1 MHLLGTVLPWP
12 ASFARVTGFARKGR
26 RALVSRSAKLG
37 PALRQP
43 EIGSKSGWPR
53 PGAGEAPSLVG
64 LGQKL
69 YRDYLEHLV
78 RTVPR
83 GQVIAAG
90 GEELRYLERHCV
102 VGGQDLIDGIA
113 PALDAFFQYLQSA
126 SPGIWNDFTCQD
138 AVTVIHDQLGRIE
151 VLDVRTSDD
160 PARREDAV
168 FGFFLYCSYVFA
180 AAAHGSPSVRY
191 EIGIRSGPLL
201 N

>member
-1 MHLLGTVLPWP
+1 MHLLGPVLPWP
-12 ASFARVTGFARKGR
+12 ASIARVTGFARKGR
-26 RALVSRSAKLG
+26 RVLVSRLAKLG

-43 EIGSKSGWPR
+43 EIGADSGWLR
-53 PGAGEAPSLVG
+53 PGACGTPPLVG

-78 RTVPR
+78 RTMPR

-90 GEELRYLERHCV
+90 GKELRYLEQHCV
-102 VGGQDLIDGIA
+102 VGGQELIDGIS
-113 PALDAFFQYLQSA
+113 PALDGFFQYLQSA

-180 AAAHGSPSVRY
+180 AAAHGSPEVRN

>member
-1 MHLLGTVLPWP
+1 MGPVLPWP
-12 ASFARVTGFARKGR
+12 ANFARVTGFARKGR
-26 RALVSRSAKLG
+26 RALVSRTAKLG
-37 PALRQP
+37 PTVRQP
-43 EIGSKSGWPR
+43 EIASETGWIR
-53 PGAGEAPSLVG
+53 PGACEAPSLVG
-64 LGQKL
+64 LGEKL

-90 GEELRYLERHCV
+90 GEELRYLERYCV
-102 VGGQDLIDGIA
+102 VGGQELIDGIS
-113 PALDAFFQYLQSA
+113 PALDGFFQYLQSA
-126 SPGIWNDFTCQD
+126 SPGIWNGFTCQD

-151 VLDVRTSDD
+151 VLDVWTSDD

-180 AAAHGSPSVRY
+180 AAAHGSPDVRN

-201 N
+201 H